1 MALDASI
8 YNNIQQPRPVNMLA
22 DYANLM
28 QLQGAQQA
36 NKLNQLKFDAYQ
48 REQDDNNALRS
59 ALSAPGADPY
69 NALLRMGRV
78 KEATE
83 YRKSE
88 TDAKRAQVGADKDA
102 FDLAKNRYGMYQQT
116 LGSLAQEPNL
126 SKDLVLQAGQGLV
139 QQGILPAALFE
150 QAAASLPDDPVQLRA
165 KLTQSIKTQ
174 LSPEQMLTM
183 FAPKPTEQD
192 NGQVKRFV
200 DTNPNSPTYG
210 QTTAGAAVQKVASPD
225 AQLSAQTSTAN
236 NQRSVGAQYAIADA
250 TRAAALTEKQ
260 LKIGE
265 MQDKAAER
273 QRQREAGIAS
283 IGAQIGVIDKAL
295 THPGRETSTGLSG
308 TLNPTNYVPGTDA
321 ADFRSVLDQIGGA
334 AFLQAFESLKGGG
347 QITEVEGKKA
357 TDAMARLSRAQ
368 SDKEFEQSLR
378 ELREVMAAGYKRQAG
393 REFDRPAPTTGGK
406 PKEAAAAGVAR
417 VSSDAEYNA
426 LPSGAV
432 FVGPDGKQ
440 RRKP

>member
-1 MALDASI
+1 MAIDASI
-8 YNNIQQPRPVNMLA
+8 YGRIEQPKPVNLLA
-22 DYANLM
+22 QYADMM
-28 QLQGAQQA
+28 QVQGAQQA
-36 NKLNQLKFDAYQ
+36 NQLNRLKMDEYTRGVERQNKLASLLQGTP
-48 REQDDNNALRS
+48 DDQIEPALMR
-59 ALSAPGADPY
+59 GGF
-69 NALLRMGRV
+69 M
-78 KEATE
+78 KEAME
-83 YRKSE
+83 FGKSRDE
-88 TDAKRAQVGADKDA
+88 RARAKVGADADA
-102 FDLAKNRYGMYQQT
+102 FKLAKDRYGMYQQT

-183 FAPKPTEQD
+183 FAPKAEKMD
-192 NGQVKRFV
+192 NGQQIGFR
-200 DTNPNSPTYG
+200 DTNPLSPTYG
-210 QTTAGAAVQKVASPD
+210 QATAGAAVQKVASPD

-265 MQDKAAER
+265 MQDKAEERKR
-273 QRQREAGIAS
+273 QRDAGVSS

-295 THPGRETSTGLSG
+295 AHPGRQTSTGLSG
-308 TLNPTNYVPGTDA
+308 TVDPRNYVPGTDA
-321 ADFRSVLDQIGGA
+321 ADFRAVLDQIGGA

-378 ELREVMAAGYKRQAG
+378 DLREVMAAGYKRQSG
-393 REFDRPAPTTGGK
+393 RDFSQP
-406 PKEAAAAGVAR
+406 AAGGNLSQFKVLG
-417 VSSDAEYNA
+417 VE
-426 LPSGAV
+426 
-432 FVGPDGKQ
+432 K
-440 RRKP
+440 